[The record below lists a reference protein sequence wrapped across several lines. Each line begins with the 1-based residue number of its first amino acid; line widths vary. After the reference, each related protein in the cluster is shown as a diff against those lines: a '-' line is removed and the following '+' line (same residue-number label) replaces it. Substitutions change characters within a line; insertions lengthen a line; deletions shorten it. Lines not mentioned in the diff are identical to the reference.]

1 VVAVDKR
8 GQGLFQ
14 YAQIGPRVDFSQLE
28 EVLVTRG
35 SVEPAETEAT
45 PGG

>member
-14 YAQIGPRVDFSQLE
+14 YAEVAPRVDFSQLE

-35 SVEPAETEAT
+35 LVEPVEAADA
-45 PGG
+45 PSG